1 MKIVVVED
9 SSLVLDNLIEILSSY
24 PGLSV
29 IGHARGEDEAYALIL
44 SSTPDVVLLDLEL
57 SPGSGI
63 KLLKRI
69 RAAGLLTRVLVFTN
83 QPADPYQPICLE
95 AGADAYF
102 EKNGDLNDLLLRL
115 AQWMPPLPIN
125 EKLRLRALNRLD
137 ILDTPDEAVFS
148 AITRLAAAVVEAPIA
163 LISLVDAERQWFK
176 ARVGLDI
183 RETSRTVS
191 FCAHALVNGEL
202 LEIEDASLDERFAD
216 NPVVRGEAGIRFY
229 AGMPLVLPGG
239 EVVGTLCVV
248 DRVPRKLN
256 ATQRMTL
263 EVLARNVVT
272 ELELRDRI
280 RVLETEVAL
289 RHEAEIRIM
298 HLATRDPLTG
308 LPNRAALMD
317 RLQHGLKSAKRDQT
331 QLGVLFL
338 DLDRFKWTNDTLGHD
353 VGDALLQVIA
363 ERLTALLRES
373 DTVARLGGDE
383 FAILLPALHHAD
395 EAVQVAQK
403 IINAIAQPM
412 NLKGHSVQVG
422 CSAGVAVYPLQGDTE
437 DTLLRHADLSMY
449 HAKELGGNQY
459 QVFSDEMNVRALE
472 RMTLETDLRL
482 AIESGQLEMYYQ
494 PQVRLVDQELTGLEA
509 LVRWNHPRL
518 GFLPPDRFI
527 PLAEDSGLIWAL
539 GLEVLDQAV
548 AQIAEWM
555 RQGLQVPRVAV
566 NVSPAQLRDGL
577 LDAVVATLR
586 KHDVPAAMLELELTE
601 SALTS
606 DGPAVLGLLQ
616 SLRDMGVAIAVD
628 DFGVGYSSLALLRR
642 LPITTLKIDRSFVSE
657 LASNHQDIAI
667 VEAVITM
674 ANSMGLRTV
683 AEGVEEQA
691 QDVALRVLG
700 CNDAQGYLYSKP
712 AAVAVATS
720 WLTSLD
726 LATPQAADCSPQ
738 NA

>member
-69 RAAGLLTRVLVFTN
+69 RAAGLPTRVLVFTN
-83 QPADPYQPICLE
+83 QPADPYQKLCLE

-102 EKNGDLNDLLLRL
+102 EKSGDLNDLLLRL

-422 CSAGVAVYPLQGDTE
+422 CSAGVAVYPLQGETE

-726 LATPQAADCSPQ
+726 LATPRLSA
-738 NA
+738 

>member
-1 MKIVVVED
+1 M
-9 SSLVLDNLIEILSSY
+9 
-24 PGLSV
+24 
-29 IGHARGEDEAYALIL
+29 
-44 SSTPDVVLLDLEL
+44 
-57 SPGSGI
+57 
-63 KLLKRI
+63 
-69 RAAGLLTRVLVFTN
+69 LVFTN
-83 QPADPYQPICLE
+83 QPADPYQKICLE

-137 ILDTPDEAVFS
+137 ILDTPEEAVFS
-148 AITRLAAAVVEAPIA
+148 AITRLAAAVLEVPIA
-163 LISLVDAERQWFK
+163 LISLVDEERQWFK
-176 ARVGLDI
+176 ARFGLDI

-191 FCAHALVNGEL
+191 FCAHALINGEL

-216 NPVVRGEAGIRFY
+216 NPVVRGESGIRFY
-229 AGMPLVLPGG
+229 AGIPLVLPGG

-248 DRVPRKLN
+248 DRVQRKLN

-263 EVLARNVVT
+263 KVLARNVVT

-280 RVLETEVAL
+280 RILETEVAL

-308 LPNRAALMD
+308 LPNRTALMD
-317 RLQHGLKSAKRDQT
+317 RLQHGLKSAKRDHT

-338 DLDRFKWTNDTLGHD
+338 DLDRFKWTNDALGHD
-353 VGDALLQVIA
+353 VGDALLQVMA

-383 FAILLPALHHAD
+383 VAILLPALHHAD
-395 EAVQVAQK
+395 EAMQVAQK
-403 IINAIAQPM
+403 IITAIALPM
-412 NLKGHSVQVG
+412 SLKGHCVQVG
-422 CSAGVAVYPLQGDTE
+422 CSVGLAVYPLQGETE

-449 HAKELGGNQY
+449 QAKELGGNQY
-459 QVFSDEMNVRALE
+459 QVFSEQMNVRAHE
-472 RMTLETDLRL
+472 RMALESDLRV
-482 AIESGQLEMYYQ
+482 AIESCQLELYYQ
-494 PQVRLVDQELTGLEA
+494 AQVSLINQALTGLEA

-518 GFLPPDRFI
+518 GFLSPDRFI

-548 AQIAEWM
+548 AQIAEWT

-642 LPITTLKIDRSFVSE
+642 LPITTLKIDRSFVAE
-657 LASNHQDIAI
+657 LASNYQDIAI

-700 CNDAQGYLYSKP
+700 CDDAQGYLYSTP

-720 WLTSLD
+720 WLKSLD
-726 LATPQAADCSPQ
+726 LATPQVADCLLQ

>member
-69 RAAGLLTRVLVFTN
+69 RAAGLPTRVLVFTN
-83 QPADPYQPICLE
+83 QPADPYQKLCLE

-102 EKNGDLNDLLLRL
+102 EKSGDLNDLLLRL

-422 CSAGVAVYPLQGDTE
+422 CSAGVAVYPLQGETE

-700 CNDAQGYLYSKP
+700 CQPDFRVTLRI
-712 AAVAVATS
+712 
-720 WLTSLD
+720 L
-726 LATPQAADCSPQ
+726 
-738 NA
+738 

>member
-317 RLQHGLKSAKRDQT
+317 RLQHGLKTAKRDHT

-353 VGDALLQVIA
+353 VGDALLQIIA

-395 EAVQVAQK
+395 EAVQIAQK
-403 IINAIAQPM
+403 IITVIAQPM
-412 NLKGHSVQVG
+412 SLKGHSVQVG
-422 CSAGVAVYPLQGDTE
+422 CSVGVAVYPLQGETE

-459 QVFSDEMNVRALE
+459 QVFSEQMNVRALE
-472 RMTLETDLRL
+472 RMTLESDLRV
-482 AIESGQLEMYYQ
+482 AIESGQLELYYQ
-494 PQVRLVDQELTGLEA
+494 PQVSLIDQVLTGLEA

-577 LDAVVATLR
+577 LDAVEATLR

-657 LASNHQDIAI
+657 LASNYQDIAI

-700 CNDAQGYLYSKP
+700 CNDVQGYLYSKP

-726 LATPQAADCSPQ
+726 LATPNVADYSPQ